1 LYYRNLLKNGIG
13 DEVTSPL
20 IEGIGIAAGIIG
32 VLAWGPQIIEV
43 WKHKRHDGISIPTF
57 SIVAFSLSLWLVYGI
72 AIKSTAMI
80 FANILTL
87 SVIAMII
94 IGVVRIRKSN

>member
-1 LYYRNLLKNGIG
+1 MA
-13 DEVTSPL
+13 SPL

-32 VLAWGPQIIEV
+32 VVAWGPQIVEV

-57 SIVAFSLSLWLVYGI
+57 SIVAFSLSLWLIYGI

-87 SVIAMII
+87 SVIALII
-94 IGVVRIRKSN
+94 VGVVRIRKSE

>member
-1 LYYRNLLKNGIG
+1 MA
-13 DEVTSPL
+13 SPL

-32 VLAWGPQIIEV
+32 VVAWGPQIVEV
-43 WKHKRHDGISIPTF
+43 WKHKRHDGISISTF
-57 SIVAFSLSLWLVYGI
+57 SIVAFSLSLWLIYGI

-87 SVIAMII
+87 SVIAVII
-94 IGVVRIRKSN
+94 IGVVRIRKSE

>member
-1 LYYRNLLKNGIG
+1 MA
-13 DEVTSPL
+13 SPL

-32 VLAWGPQIIEV
+32 VVAWGPQIVEV
-43 WKHKRHDGISIPTF
+43 WKHKRHDGLSIPTF
-57 SIVAFSLSLWLVYGI
+57 SIVAFSLSLWLIYGI

-87 SVIAMII
+87 SVIAVII
-94 IGVVRIRKSN
+94 IGVVRIRKSE

>member
-1 LYYRNLLKNGIG
+1 MA
-13 DEVTSPL
+13 SPL
-20 IEGIGIAAGIIG
+20 IEGIGIEAGIIG
-32 VLAWGPQIIEV
+32 VVAWGPQIVEV

-57 SIVAFSLSLWLVYGI
+57 SIVAFSLSLWLIYGI

-87 SVIAMII
+87 SVIALII
-94 IGVVRIRKSN
+94 IGVVRIRKSE

>member
-1 LYYRNLLKNGIG
+1 M
-13 DEVTSPL
+13 TSWL

-32 VLAWGPQIIEV
+32 VLAWGPQIVEV
-43 WKHKRHDGISIPTF
+43 WKHKRHDGISLPTF
-57 SIVAFSLSLWLVYGI
+57 SIVAFSLSLWLIYGI

-87 SVIAMII
+87 SVIAIII
-94 IGVVRIRKSN
+94 IGVVKIRKSE

>member
-1 LYYRNLLKNGIG
+1 M
-13 DEVTSPL
+13 TSPL

-87 SVIAMII
+87 SVIAIII

>member
-1 LYYRNLLKNGIG
+1 MA
-13 DEVTSPL
+13 SPL

-32 VLAWGPQIIEV
+32 VVAWGPQIVEV

-57 SIVAFSLSLWLVYGI
+57 SIVAFSLSLWLIYGI

-87 SVIAMII
+87 SVIAVII
-94 IGVVRIRKSN
+94 IGVVRIRKSD

>member
-1 LYYRNLLKNGIG
+1 MA
-13 DEVTSPL
+13 SPL

-32 VLAWGPQIIEV
+32 VVAWGPQIVEV

-57 SIVAFSLSLWLVYGI
+57 SIVAFSLSLWLIYGI

-87 SVIAMII
+87 SVIAVII
-94 IGVVRIRKSN
+94 IGVVRIRKSE

>member
-1 LYYRNLLKNGIG
+1 MG
-13 DEVTSPL
+13 DSMTSWL

-32 VLAWGPQIIEV
+32 VLAWGPQIVEV

-57 SIVAFSLSLWLVYGI
+57 SIVAFSLSLWLIYGI

-87 SVIAMII
+87 SVIAIII
-94 IGVVRIRKSN
+94 IGVVKIRKSE

>member
-1 LYYRNLLKNGIG
+1 MA
-13 DEVTSPL
+13 SPL

-32 VLAWGPQIIEV
+32 VVAWGPQIVEV

-57 SIVAFSLSLWLVYGI
+57 CIVALSLSLWLIYGI

-87 SVIAMII
+87 RVIALVI
-94 IGVVRIRKSN
+94 IGVVRIRKSE

>member
-1 LYYRNLLKNGIG
+1 MS
-13 DEVTSPL
+13 SPL

-32 VLAWGPQIIEV
+32 VVAWGPQIVEV

-57 SIVAFSLSLWLVYGI
+57 SIVAFSLSLWLIYGI
-72 AIKSTAMI
+72 AIKSTAMV

-87 SVIAMII
+87 SVIALII
-94 IGVVRIRKSN
+94 IGVIRIRKSE

>member
-1 LYYRNLLKNGIG
+1 MA
-13 DEVTSPL
+13 SPL

-32 VLAWGPQIIEV
+32 VVAWGPQIAEV

-57 SIVAFSLSLWLVYGI
+57 SIVAFSLSLWLIYGI

-87 SVIAMII
+87 SVIALII
-94 IGVVRIRKSN
+94 IGVGRIRKSE

>member
-1 LYYRNLLKNGIG
+1 MA
-13 DEVTSPL
+13 SPL

-32 VLAWGPQIIEV
+32 VVAWGPQIVEV

-57 SIVAFSLSLWLVYGI
+57 SIVAFSLSLWLIYGI

-87 SVIAMII
+87 SVITLII
-94 IGVVRIRKSN
+94 IGVVRIRKSE

>member
-1 LYYRNLLKNGIG
+1 M
-13 DEVTSPL
+13 TSPL

-32 VLAWGPQIIEV
+32 VVAWGPQIVEV

-57 SIVAFSLSLWLVYGI
+57 SIVAFSLSLWLIYGI

-87 SVIAMII
+87 SVIALII
-94 IGVVRIRKSN
+94 IGVIRIRKST

>member
-1 LYYRNLLKNGIG
+1 M
-13 DEVTSPL
+13 TSPL

-57 SIVAFSLSLWLVYGI
+57 SIVAFSLSLWLVFGI

-87 SVIAMII
+87 SVIAIII

>member
-1 LYYRNLLKNGIG
+1 M
-13 DEVTSPL
+13 TSPL

-57 SIVAFSLSLWLVYGI
+57 SIVAFSLSLWLGYGI

>member
-1 LYYRNLLKNGIG
+1 MG
-13 DEVTSPL
+13 DWMASWL

-32 VLAWGPQIIEV
+32 VLAWGPQIVEV
-43 WKHKRHDGISIPTF
+43 WKHKRHDGISLPTF
-57 SIVAFSLSLWLVYGI
+57 SIVAFSLSLWLIYGI

-87 SVIAMII
+87 SVIAIII
-94 IGVVRIRKSN
+94 IGVVRIRKSE

>member
-1 LYYRNLLKNGIG
+1 MA
-13 DEVTSPL
+13 SPL

-32 VLAWGPQIIEV
+32 VVAWVPQIVEV

-57 SIVAFSLSLWLVYGI
+57 SIVAFSLSLWLIYGI

-87 SVIAMII
+87 SVIAVII
-94 IGVVRIRKSN
+94 IGVVRIRKSE

>member
-1 LYYRNLLKNGIG
+1 M
-13 DEVTSPL
+13 TSWL

-32 VLAWGPQIIEV
+32 VLAWGPQIMEV

-57 SIVAFSLSLWLVYGI
+57 SIVAFSLSLWLIYGI

-87 SVIAMII
+87 SVIAIII
-94 IGVVRIRKSN
+94 IGVVKIRKSE

>member
-1 LYYRNLLKNGIG
+1 MA
-13 DEVTSPL
+13 SPL

-32 VLAWGPQIIEV
+32 VVAWGPQIVEV

-57 SIVAFSLSLWLVYGI
+57 SIVAFSLSLWLIYGL

-87 SVIAMII
+87 SVIALII
-94 IGVVRIRKSN
+94 IGVIKIRKSE

>member
-1 LYYRNLLKNGIG
+1 MA
-13 DEVTSPL
+13 SPL

-32 VLAWGPQIIEV
+32 VVAWGPQILEV

-57 SIVAFSLSLWLVYGI
+57 SIVAFSLSLWLIYGI

-87 SVIAMII
+87 SVIALII
-94 IGVVRIRKSN
+94 IGVVRIRKSE

>member
-1 LYYRNLLKNGIG
+1 M
-13 DEVTSPL
+13 TSPL

-43 WKHKRHDGISIPTF
+43 WKHKRHDGIPIPTF

>member
-1 LYYRNLLKNGIG
+1 M
-13 DEVTSPL
+13 TSPL

-32 VLAWGPQIIEV
+32 VVAWGPQIVEV

-57 SIVAFSLSLWLVYGI
+57 SIVAFSLSLWLIYGI

-87 SVIAMII
+87 SVIALII
-94 IGVVRIRKSN
+94 IGVIRIRRSA

>member
-1 LYYRNLLKNGIG
+1 MA
-13 DEVTSPL
+13 SPL

-32 VLAWGPQIIEV
+32 VVAWGPQIVEV

-57 SIVAFSLSLWLVYGI
+57 CIVALSLSLWLIYGI

-87 SVIAMII
+87 SVIALVI
-94 IGVVRIRKSN
+94 IGVVRIRKSE